1 MRNVVTG
8 LMMLA
13 GAVVREKG
21 QGFDDFGW
29 RREVQQAREAQE
41 ADAATSG
48 NVRGEG
54 GPTDAASVDCR
65 MADRRSTV
73 EVVAGPPLRNAGPS
87 HRALHRL
94 TANEDDLAAA

>member
-54 GPTDAASVDCR
+54 GATDAASVANVDYR

-73 EVVAGPPLRNAGPS
+73 EVVAGPPIDSSKRQ
-87 HRALHRL
+87 
-94 TANEDDLAAA
+94 

>member
-13 GAVVREKG
+13 GAAVREKG
-21 QGFDDFGW
+21 HGFDDFGW

-48 NVRGEG
+48 NVSGEG
-54 GPTDAASVDCR
+54 KGGDAARLHS
-65 MADRRSTV
+65 
-73 EVVAGPPLRNAGPS
+73 S
-87 HRALHRL
+87 HRCLLRHCFHGK
-94 TANEDDLAAA
+94 